1 MVTAGPIESIEVSGQ
16 TISWSVEEAIP
27 ECPPETL
34 SGTVYM
40 MNGGST
46 LPVKV
51 SVHKL
56 QVGYSYLI
64 FHDSPYIIFL
74 SIFLRGRTCHSRTN
88 SALTAS

>member
-1 MVTAGPIESIEVSGQ
+1 VALAEINQQLKLLTGGTEPCLKVWNFTTGTLALDSQPMVTAGPIESIEVSGQ

-51 SVHKL
+51 SV
-56 QVGYSYLI
+56 
-64 FHDSPYIIFL
+64 
-74 SIFLRGRTCHSRTN
+74 
-88 SALTAS
+88 